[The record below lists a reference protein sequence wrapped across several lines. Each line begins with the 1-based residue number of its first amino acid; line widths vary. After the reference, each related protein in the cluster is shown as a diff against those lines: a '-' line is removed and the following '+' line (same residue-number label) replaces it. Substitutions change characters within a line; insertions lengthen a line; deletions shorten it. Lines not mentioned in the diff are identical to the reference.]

1 MIANYIMSNIIF
13 NNIDIILD
21 SLYIGLI
28 AFSYY
33 YLYIT
38 PHIKTINN
46 KIEHLEYKQ
55 EILYKAIIKLRN
67 IVNIDTEL
75 RNEETQEI
83 TKINNLLK
91 IISNEIGIK
100 YLDNNT
106 IQPVHIDENEEDKD
120 SSTDSTP
127 SPKNNPVLPIQNHIK
142 FPPFRIFNDSKFKK
156 YTLSKPNNCSY
167 HMMVNDVRLLST
179 QLASF
184 LKYKDGTCLEF
195 DEVYEEVLNYINYND
210 ITAFNE
216 DHKLRNLFGISE
228 DEDYEYSYSD
238 LVNVLKKLL
247 EPHLKKINYCN

>member
-1 MIANYIMSNIIF
+1 M
-13 NNIDIILD
+13 DIILD
-21 SLYIGLI
+21 SLYVGLI
-28 AFSYY
+28 AFIYY

-38 PHIKTINN
+38 PHINKMNN
-46 KIEHLEYKQ
+46 KIKNLEYKQ

-67 IVNIDTEL
+67 IANIDTEL
-75 RNEETQEI
+75 RNAETEDI
-83 TKINNLLK
+83 TKINNFLK
-91 IISNEIGIK
+91 IISKETGIK
-100 YLDNNT
+100 YLDNKSQQT
-106 IQPVHIDENEEDKD
+106 DHTDENETNEEDKED
-120 SSTDSTP
+120 EDITTDSTP

-156 YTLSKPNNCSY
+156 YTLSKPNIYSY
-167 HMMVNDVRLLST
+167 QMIANDVRLLSS
-179 QLASF
+179 QLSSF

-195 DEVYEEVLNYINYND
+195 NKAYDEVLNYINDNN
-210 ITAFNE
+210 ITALNE